1 MKKLIAA
8 LAVAALFVGC
18 ASTPQ
23 EKAAS
28 ALAEMQKEK
37 TALIEKGVVAGI
49 GIGDSQD
56 EQVAYDKADLNA
68 RTDIG
73 RELESKL
80 QNLTRAYAEEVGSE
94 LTQHFEEVKKN
105 VVSTTIRGA
114 TIIKIK
120 TEAKENGVKVYA
132 IMAMDPKLVREA
144 FEAELAAKQADVAR
158 FRASKAYG
166 DANKEFEAYEAAK
179 AAAAQ

>member
-23 EKAAS
+23 EKAAN

-49 GIGDSQD
+49 GIGESQD

-144 FEAELAAKQADVAR
+144 FEAELAAKQD
-158 FRASKAYG
+158 
-166 DANKEFEAYEAAK
+166 KEFEAYEAAK

>member
-1 MKKLIAA
+1 MKKLLAA
-8 LAVAALFVGC
+8 LATLALLAGC

-28 ALAEMQKEK
+28 ALAEMQQEK
-37 TALIEKGVVAGI
+37 NELIQKGVVAGF
-49 GIGDSQD
+49 GIGESQD
-56 EQVAYDKADLNA
+56 EQIAYDKADLNA

-105 VVSTTIRGA
+105 VVSTTLRGA

-120 TEAKENGVKVYA
+120 TEAKENTVKVYA

-144 FEAELAAKQADVAR
+144 FEAELAAQQADVAR
-158 FRASKAYG
+158 FRAAKAYG
-166 DANKEFEAYEAAK
+166 DANAEFAAYEAAK
-179 AAAAQ
+179 ANK

>member
-1 MKKLIAA
+1 MKKLFAFF
-8 LAVAALFVGC
+8 AVAAMFIGC

-28 ALAEMQKEK
+28 ALSEMQKEK
-37 TALIEKGVVAGI
+37 TELIEKGVVAGI

-80 QNLTRAYAEEVGSE
+80 QNLTRAYADG
-94 LTQHFEEVKKN
+94 LDACTC
-105 VVSTTIRGA
+105 
-114 TIIKIK
+114 
-120 TEAKENGVKVYA
+120 
-132 IMAMDPKLVREA
+132 KLRRVP
-144 FEAELAAKQADVAR
+144 
-158 FRASKAYG
+158 
-166 DANKEFEAYEAAK
+166 N
-179 AAAAQ
+179 

>member
-1 MKKLIAA
+1 MKKLLATLATLA
-8 LAVAALFVGC
+8 LLAGC

-28 ALAEMQKEK
+28 ALAEMQQEK
-37 TALIEKGVVAGI
+37 NELIQKGVVAGF
-49 GIGDSQD
+49 GIGESQD
-56 EQVAYDKADLNA
+56 EQIAYDKADLNA

-73 RELESKL
+73 
-80 QNLTRAYAEEVGSE
+80 RAYAEEVGSE

-105 VVSTTIRGA
+105 VVSTTLRGA

-120 TEAKENGVKVYA
+120 TEAKENTVKVYA

-144 FEAELAAKQADVAR
+144 FEAELAAQQADVAR
-158 FRASKAYG
+158 FRAAKAYG
-166 DANKEFEAYEAAK
+166 DANAEFAAYEAAK
-179 AAAAQ
+179 ANK

>member
-1 MKKLIAA
+1 MKKLFAFF
-8 LAVAALFVGC
+8 AVAAMFIGC

-28 ALAEMQKEK
+28 ALSEMQKEK
-37 TALIEKGVVAGI
+37 TELIEKGVVAGI

-120 TEAKENGVKVYA
+120 ENGVKVYA

-144 FEAELAAKQADVAR
+144 FEAELAAQQADVAR

-179 AAAAQ
+179 AAAK